1 MNKTVDSPNGI
12 LHENS
17 ATNKSLSKENHTF
30 GKFKRFDIKYLPGRV
45 EKIAYEPLES
55 DFEV

>member
-1 MNKTVDSPNGI
+1 MNKTIDS

-30 GKFKRFDIKYLPGRV
+30 GKFKRFDIKYLPGRA